1 MADGNDLD
9 MEHKIRNFLTALQ
22 VWSGSDKG
30 QVENIDRGIRRL
42 VEARSR
48 ATGREQTAEQKQGKQ
63 VRFAGEEQP
72 GEKRAQSTHEQ
83 DVMDGLEEVRT
94 GRGSA
99 GLARRERTGVTRTRP
114 AERAKAKGNGGKG
127 EHGSKGETGSKGM
140 HQVTNMMKGD
150 DDEKEKVNQ
159 RGDDECRE
167 TKFEWELR
175 RLEEKR
181 RALEEHEQRHEEE
194 EKCENEDEDE
204 RVRVASNVGAGGS
217 HPQALSDSEEG
228 ERVTLRVRWADCKAE
243 EGKEEEEQETA
254 VEREEDTEGEK
265 ETGQVKMASE
275 KPPGLEQEGR
285 EWGVRAQ
292 EERERQAR
300 EAKAKE
306 ERREEE
312 REVEAQGRHEEGAEK
327 TMQQDCV
334 EGKEVEPN
342 SMHDENDVSNRHR
355 TWWRN
360 AWWIRVVNGPHL
372 RTAPSLC
379 SKPGGFPHVIFS
391 CPVSFSPFASSS
403 LSTAGRLQAIAVSA
417 EKIC

>member
-9 MEHKIRNFLTALQ
+9 MEHKIRNYLTALQ

-30 QVENIDRGIRRL
+30 QVENIDRGMRRL

-48 ATGREQTAEQKQGKQ
+48 ATGREQTAEQEQGKQ

-194 EKCENEDEDE
+194 EKCENDMLNKKFTKTK
-204 RVRVASNVGAGGS
+204 RPFSTRSQ
-217 HPQALSDSEEG
+217 QAC
-228 ERVTLRVRWADCKAE
+228 CKPN
-243 EGKEEEEQETA
+243 KY
-254 VEREEDTEGEK
+254 
-265 ETGQVKMASE
+265 
-275 KPPGLEQEGR
+275 P
-285 EWGVRAQ
+285 
-292 EERERQAR
+292 R
-300 EAKAKE
+300 EA
-306 ERREEE
+306 R
-312 REVEAQGRHEEGAEK
+312 
-327 TMQQDCV
+327 M
-334 EGKEVEPN
+334 
-342 SMHDENDVSNRHR
+342 VSVRIHVKCI
-355 TWWRN
+355 
-360 AWWIRVVNGPHL
+360 AL
-372 RTAPSLC
+372 RCLL
-379 SKPGGFPHVIFS
+379 F
-391 CPVSFSPFASSS
+391 
-403 LSTAGRLQAIAVSA
+403 
-417 EKIC
+417 